1 MRARGFSHWVPLL
14 VRFITGQGTIVA
26 INLVTGFLILR
37 ALSVS
42 EYAIYVLVSL
52 LQTIGSMGTD
62 LGMSQ
67 AVVSLGAPIRED
79 KPSFSSLV
87 ASAIRLRKRLFFAV
101 VPVVLVIAYMILP
114 VEGRGAGVGV
124 VVVLL
129 ALAIAWVQQS
139 GSLATAILNA
149 NHDSRGLFRA
159 GVSASVIRLALVSLV
174 CSSAPY
180 AVSAITINLAGAAV
194 NTALLWNRSR
204 HFLGDGEGVAQQ
216 CTDRL
221 VGFMKPLFPG
231 ILYYLVQGQVATV
244 LLAWA
249 GATVAVAEVGA
260 LGRLGQVIGVLAM
273 LNGFFIQPYFAR
285 VPDRRQFARR
295 TVQLGLILIVGCV
308 LLTVSSIVAP
318 SAWLLV
324 LGPQYRGLADQLVIA
339 LLGAQLS
346 VIGATLYTVVIATG
360 RTVGQWM
367 QIPLGI
373 GAQLF
378 FLVNF
383 GVRGT
388 EDALLLNLLPAATYA
403 ALQCGLLLHKL
414 ATWEREDGAS

>member
-1 MRARGFSHWVPLL
+1 MRARGISHWVPLL
-14 VRFITGQGTIVA
+14 GRFITGQGTIVA

-37 ALSVS
+37 ALSIS

-67 AVVSLGAPIRED
+67 AVVTLGAPMRED
-79 KPSFSSLV
+79 KRSFSSLV
-87 ASAIRLRKRLFFAV
+87 ASAIRLRKRLFLAV
-101 VPVVLVIAYMILP
+101 APVVLVIAYAILP
-114 VEGRGAGVGV
+114 VEARGAVVGIV
-124 VVVLL
+124 AVLL

-149 NHDSRGLFRA
+149 NHDSSGLFRA
-159 GVSASVIRLALVSLV
+159 GVSAAVIRLALVSLV
-174 CSSAPY
+174 CSSMPY
-180 AVSAITINLAGAAV
+180 AVSAIAINFAGAAV
-194 NTALLWNRSR
+194 NTALLWSRSK
-204 HFLGDGEGVAQQ
+204 HFLEDGEVVARQY
-216 CTDRL
+216 TDRL

-231 ILYYLVQGQVATV
+231 ILYYLVQGQVAIV

-273 LNGFFIQPYFAR
+273 LNGFFIQPYFACLL
-285 VPDRRQFARR
+285 DRRQFARR
-295 TVQLGLILIVGCV
+295 AAQLGLILAVGCV
-308 LLTVSSIVAP
+308 LVTLSSIVAP

-360 RTVGQWM
+360 RTVGQWL

-373 GAQLF
+373 GAQLL
-378 FLVNF
+378 FLANI
-383 GVRGT
+383 GVKGT

-414 ATWEREDGAS
+414 ATWERDDGTS